1 MRVEGPV
8 PFIFGN
14 AKTKGTDKVN
24 NARQYQSTMT
34 FELTAV
40 RKKSVKVSKPK
51 TVFWG
56 SMLGSDDD
64 DSESEKMSDPEE

>member
-1 MRVEGPV
+1 V

-40 RKKSVKVSKPK
+40 RKKLCRQLVEMQSQK
-51 TVFWG
+51 
-56 SMLGSDDD
+56 MLCLL
-64 DSESEKMSDPEE
+64 KQ